1 MFRDGAGTGLSA
13 SPARRTPT
21 GPRGAGSDTP
31 LARHTNTANRIPK
44 VHIRLINPNST
55 ASMTSQALESAL
67 RVASAGTV
75 VSAVNPAGTP
85 VSIEGSADEALA
97 VPDMLAEI
105 RKGEG
110 EGVDAY
116 VIACFDDPGLHA
128 AREVA
133 RGPVIGIC
141 QAAVQVAMTISRR
154 FSVITTLPRSVPII
168 EDMVQAYG
176 AGHHC
181 RAVHAID
188 LPVLGLEEDP
198 ETAERLLIEVIGH
211 ARVADRAEAIILG
224 CAGMS
229 SLCDRLSRATGL
241 PVIDGVTAALKIAEA
256 LVGAGYA
263 TSKVNAYDF
272 PRRKGAA
279 IADAGPSLKAA
290 CC

>member
-1 MFRDGAGTGLSA
+1 M
-13 SPARRTPT
+13 
-21 GPRGAGSDTP
+21 
-31 LARHTNTANRIPK
+31 
-44 VHIRLINPNST
+44 HIRLINPNST
-55 ASMTSQALESAL
+55 ASMTNQALESAL
-67 RVASAGTV
+67 RVANAATH
-75 VSAVNPAGTP
+75 VSAVNPTRTP

-97 VPDMLAEI
+97 VPDMLSEI

-133 RGPVIGIC
+133 KGPVIGIC

-154 FSVITTLPRSVPII
+154 FSVVTTLPRSVPII
-168 EDMVQAYG
+168 EDIVQAYG

-198 ETAERLLIEVIGH
+198 ETAERLLIETIER
-211 ARVADRAEAIILG
+211 AKLYDRAEAIILG

-229 SLCDRLSRATGL
+229 SLCDRLAKATGV

-256 LVGAGYA
+256 LVGAGYV

-272 PRRKGAA
+272 PRQKGAA
-279 IADAGPSLKAA
+279 PADADLPLRAA
-290 CC
+290 NS